1 MLLMRKLKSCSY
13 FAFTKSAQLKLTMMK
28 LIWTYEPFPA
38 SFPFLALSHLPKYCK
53 SYSDFSPN
61 KPRQSLVKQSKL
73 LKKCTNR
80 MHNGVRKCNLVDDLH
95 FRMNYFIN
103 LRNEVCSICNPR
115 DESDCSSNDC
125 TLSSWLTNI
134 VYPLIAQSF
143 CMISWISWLSTILSY
158 WYSKAFYV

>member
-1 MLLMRKLKSCSY
+1 MIGIEEGELMLLMRKLKSCSY

-73 LKKCTNR
+73 LKNVPIECIMVSGNAILLTI
-80 MHNGVRKCNLVDDLH
+80 CIFAWIIL
-95 FRMNYFIN
+95 
-103 LRNEVCSICNPR
+103 SIYVTKYALFVIL
-115 DESDCSSNDC
+115 EMS
-125 TLSSWLTNI
+125 
-134 VYPLIAQSF
+134 LIALL
-143 CMISWISWLSTILSY
+143 MT
-158 WYSKAFYV
+158 VH